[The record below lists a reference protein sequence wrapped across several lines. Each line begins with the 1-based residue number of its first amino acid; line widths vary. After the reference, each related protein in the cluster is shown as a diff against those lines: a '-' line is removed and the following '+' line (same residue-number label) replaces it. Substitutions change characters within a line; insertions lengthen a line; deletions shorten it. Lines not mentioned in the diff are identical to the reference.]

1 MDSQNLPEM
10 AQPLQDDGPLKPRRP
25 SRWPWLLALL
35 LIVLGAI
42 GLWRLF
48 GPGQG
53 VEVVFEGEPSQAK
66 GAAQPAQPAAAGQP
80 APAIKAPP
88 PSTQGPVVDVTPAP
102 GDQTGAPQS
111 AEQVERKQPYGLEKS
126 VDAVVRSDESIKLGN
141 QTVPV
146 TELQRKLVVE
156 GRGAMLETAT
166 DKKPQVTAWGVH
178 AVRPGDSLWKIHYS
192 LLREYLASRGVDL
205 PANADQPRSSGQS
218 SGVGKVLKFAEHMV
232 GVYNLKT
239 GHMSRDLD
247 LLEPGEKVV
256 VFNLSEIFDQLAQ
269 VDPRE
274 LNGVMYDGRV
284 LLFPHKGTA
293 PIPVK
298 P

>member
-1 MDSQNLPEM
+1 
-10 AQPLQDDGPLKPRRP
+10 
-25 SRWPWLLALL
+25 
-35 LIVLGAI
+35 VL
-42 GLWRLF
+42 WHYF
-48 GPGQG
+48 GPGRDMA
-53 VEVVFEGEPSQAK
+53 VVFEGEPK
-66 GAAQPAQPAAAGQP
+66 PAQKAPQAQTGQP
-80 APAIKAPP
+80 APAVKPPP
-88 PSTQGPVVDVTPAP
+88 PSGQGPVVDVTPAP

-111 AEQVERKQPYGLEKS
+111 AEQAQRKQPYGLENS

-146 TELQRKLVVE
+146 TELERKLVVE
-156 GRGAMLETAT
+156 GRGAMLDRPI
-166 DKKPQVTAWGVH
+166 DKKQQVTAWGVH

-192 LLREYLASRGVDL
+192 LLREYMASRGVEL
-205 PANADQPRSSGQS
+205 PVHADQPRSSGQS

-269 VDPRE
+269 ANPRE

-284 LLFPHKGTA
+284 LLFPSRGKAITT
-293 PIPVK
+293 PVK